1 MKIIGTQKLDIFET
15 KVTGVVSVF
24 DESTK
29 KLVARPRMDEFEV
42 NIQVSES
49 DVMPML
55 GIKLVENGR
64 EIYLSLM
71 LNDLTKFVEKVT
83 KETSV

>member
-1 MKIIGTQKLDIFET
+1 MKELKTERLDIFET
-15 KVTGVVSVF
+15 KVTGVVSIF

-29 KLVARPRMDEFEV
+29 KLVSRPRMDEFEV
-42 NIQVSES
+42 NIQVS

-55 GIKLVENGR
+55 GVKLKEDGK

-71 LNDLTKFVEKVT
+71 LNDLKKFTEKVI
-83 KETSV
+83 KELGI

>member
-1 MKIIGTQKLDIFET
+1 MKLLKTEKVEFFET

-24 DESTK
+24 DENTK
-29 KLVARPRMDEFEV
+29 KLVSRPRMDEFKV
-42 NIQVSES
+42 NIQAS

-71 LNDLTKFVEKVT
+71 LSDLTKFVEKVA
-83 KETSV
+83 KETSI

>member
-1 MKIIGTQKLDIFET
+1 MKIIGTQKVDIFES

-24 DESTK
+24 DEKTK
-29 KLVARPRMDEFEV
+29 KLVSRPRMDEIEV
-42 NIQVSES
+42 NIQAGILK
-49 DVMPML
+49 ML
-55 GIKLVENGR
+55 GVKLVENGK

-71 LNDLTKFVEKVT
+71 IDDLLKFMEKVT

>member
-1 MKIIGTQKLDIFET
+1 MKLLKTEKVELFET

-29 KLVARPRMDEFEV
+29 KLVSRPRMDEFEV
-42 NIQVSES
+42 NIQAS
-49 DVMPML
+49 DIMPML
-55 GIKLVENGR
+55 GIKLIENGR

-71 LNDLTKFVEKVT
+71 LNDLTKFVEKVA
-83 KETSV
+83 KETSI

>member
-1 MKIIGTQKLDIFET
+1 MKLLKTERLDIFET
-15 KVTGVVSVF
+15 KVTGVVSIF
-24 DESTK
+24 DENTK
-29 KLVARPRMDEFEV
+29 KLVSRPRMDEFEV
-42 NIQVSES
+42 NIQVN

-55 GIKLVENGR
+55 GVKLKEDGK

-71 LNDLTKFVEKVT
+71 LNDLTKFVEKVA

>member
-1 MKIIGTQKLDIFET
+1 MKELKIEKVDIFES

-29 KLVARPRMDEFEV
+29 KLVSRPRMDEFEV
-42 NIQVSES
+42 NIQAS
-49 DVMPML
+49 DIMPML
-55 GIKLVENGR
+55 GIKLIENGR

-71 LNDLTKFVEKVT
+71 FNDLKKFTEKVI
-83 KETSV
+83 KELGI

>member
-1 MKIIGTQKLDIFET
+1 MKIVGTQKLDIFES

-29 KLVARPRMDEFEV
+29 KLVSRPRMDEFEV
-42 NIQVSES
+42 NIQIS
-49 DVMPML
+49 DIMPML

-71 LNDLTKFVEKVT
+71 LNDLTKFVEKVA
-83 KETSV
+83 KETSI

>member
-1 MKIIGTQKLDIFET
+1 MKLLKTEKVEFFET

-29 KLVARPRMDEFEV
+29 KLVSRPRMDEFEV
-42 NIQVSES
+42 NIQAS
-49 DVMPML
+49 DIMPML
-55 GIKLVENGR
+55 GIKLIENGR

-71 LNDLTKFVEKVT
+71 LNDLTKFVEKVA
-83 KETSV
+83 KETSI